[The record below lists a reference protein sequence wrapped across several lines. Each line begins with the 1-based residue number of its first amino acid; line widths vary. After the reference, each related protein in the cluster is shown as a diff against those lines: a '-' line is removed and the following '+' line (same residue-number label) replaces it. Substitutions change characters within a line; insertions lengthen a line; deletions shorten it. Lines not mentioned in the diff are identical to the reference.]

1 MNALKRID
9 INSHEFLAYPLGLC
23 LSTLLLSY
31 FLSSLFV
38 GAFIILSVRY
48 AVINKTLIKSIKIAD
63 KWLYLPILF
72 YLFCVLSLFWS
83 VDSAQTL
90 KGLGRLLALVLVPI
104 GFIFIARFDSKTY
117 LKVLKIFTISNL
129 LIGIFFLITAAIK
142 FIEVKEMNVF
152 TYHELTSSLEL
163 NAIYVSL
170 FYVINVLLLICI
182 KDKSN
187 FDKIQIGFFSA
198 LLLLLSSKT
207 LIFGYFLCLILFF
220 ARNVKRFNKKT
231 FFISLAVFVTTLI
244 ISSVV
249 LSDRIDFETK
259 TRMDQVFE
267 KETFGKVY
275 YWTGTSIRLLQLRIL
290 KEQLEEDNILLK
302 GFGLFASKR
311 NIKKRHEAFNT
322 YHTFHSYNYHN
333 QYAQTIA
340 ELGIIGLFM
349 LLLMIFA
356 LLFKGFQNR
365 NFAIIAYGL
374 IMTLIFCTEAV
385 LWRQRG
391 LFLFVI
397 FYCIFMSFQS
407 FNAKKLNKT
416 LIK

>member
-9 INSHEFLAYPLGLC
+9 INSHAFLAYPLGLC

-38 GAFIILSVRY
+38 GAFIILSVRH
-48 AVINKTLIKSIKIAD
+48 AVINKTLKKSIKIAD
-63 KWLYLPILF
+63 KRLFLPILF

-90 KGLGRLLALVLVPI
+90 KGLGRLLVLILVPV
-104 GFIFIARFDSKTY
+104 GFIFVARFDSKAY
-117 LKVLKIFTISNL
+117 LKVLKIFTISNF

-142 FIEVKEMNVF
+142 YIDSNEINVF
-152 TYHELTSSLEL
+152 TYHELVSPLEL

-170 FYVINVLLLICI
+170 FYVIGVLLLIC
-182 KDKSN
+182 KENKSK
-187 FDKIQIGFFSA
+187 FDKVQIGFFSG

-207 LIFGYFLCLILFF
+207 LIFGYIICLGLLFV
-220 ARNVKRFNKKT
+220 RNFKRFNKQT
-231 FFISLAVFVTTLI
+231 IFISLIVI
-244 ISSVV
+244 ISTMIIGTIV
-249 LSDRIDFETK
+249 LSNRIEEETK
-259 TRMDQVFE
+259 TRIDQVFE
-267 KETFGKVY
+267 KDIFGKAY

-290 KEQLEEDNILLK
+290 KEQLEEDAIFFK
-302 GFGLFASKR
+302 GFGLFASKE

-322 YHTFHSYNYHN
+322 YPGFHSYNYHN
-333 QYAQTIA
+333 QYAQTVA
-340 ELGIIGLFM
+340 ELGIIGLLILF
-349 LLLMIFA
+349 LMIFA
-356 LLFKGFQNR
+356 LLSKGIKSA
-365 NFAIIAYGL
+365 NFAIITFGL

-397 FYCIFMSFQS
+397 FYCIFIGFQA
-407 FNAKKLNKT
+407 FNAKKH
-416 LIK
+416 I